1 MGIYTLI
8 INRKGIIM
16 NQLTNFFKILSDET
30 RFRIVVL
37 LAQQELCVCEMCG
50 VLELSQ
56 PKVSKHLAKLRDKGF
71 VIDERKEQF
80 VFYSLHIE
88 DDVISD
94 LINHI
99 LSNLERYPELK
110 IDSDRL
116 VYKEI
121 YLKQCNVSSIKTNLE
136 EL

>member
-1 MGIYTLI
+1 
-8 INRKGIIM
+8 M
-16 NQLTNFFKILSDET
+16 NKLVNSFKILSDET
-30 RFRIVVL
+30 RLRIIVL

-71 VIDERKEQF
+71 VIDKRKEQF

-88 DDVISD
+88 DTVISD
-94 LINHI
+94 LIKHI
-99 LSNLERYPELK
+99 LSNLESYPELK
-110 IDSDRL
+110 IDSERL
-116 VYKEI
+116 VDRDKYIKM
-121 YLKQCNVSSIKTNLE
+121 CNVGDIKINLE

>member
-1 MGIYTLI
+1 
-8 INRKGIIM
+8 M
-16 NQLTNFFKILSDET
+16 NQLTDFFKILSDET

-71 VIDERKEQF
+71 VIDKRKEQF

-88 DDVISD
+88 DAVISD

>member
-1 MGIYTLI
+1 MGIYALI

-71 VIDERKEQF
+71 VIDKRKEQF
-80 VFYSLHIE
+80 VFYSLHIG
-88 DDVISD
+88 DAVISD